1 MLSHHRVAPTDRD
14 STLEDEMPLSE
25 HEQRLLDEMERSLYH
40 NEADDVTT
48 VGGGRARPNYTAIAL
63 GVVAGVVGVVLL
75 LVGVVSRLPVI
86 GLAGFVV
93 MFAGALVAIAPPR
106 RLRSARASGTRKR
119 PSLMDS
125 LNERWDRRNDEDEH

>member
-1 MLSHHRVAPTDRD
+1 
-14 STLEDEMPLSE
+14 MPLSE

-63 GVVAGVVGVVLL
+63 GIIAGVIGIALL

-86 GLAGFVV
+86 GLVGFAV
-93 MFAGALVAIAPPR
+93 MFAGAMLAIAPPR
-106 RLRSARASGTRKR
+106 RLTAPRASRRR
-119 PSLMDS
+119 PGFMDS
-125 LNERWDRRNDEDEH
+125 LNDRWERRNDEE